1 MDDNAFLWM
10 WFLSNQNRQ
19 YTDCNHQEIVDLVY
33 ALASEVQDLKSQ
45 LNGGNPHFGTI
56 TCKEWQVV
64 DNDGEMRIIAWTSAD
79 GLASVQWN
87 DTDGKMRISA
97 STLADGSA
105 NVQWNDTDGK
115 ARINAATSAD
125 GSANVQ
131 WNDTD
136 GKLRIDAATL
146 ADGDA
151 WVVWFDKDGKARI
164 VAATSA
170 DGTVELPTEDTK

>member
-87 DTDGKMRISA
+87 DTDGK
-97 STLADGSA
+97 
-105 NVQWNDTDGK
+105 
-115 ARINAATSAD
+115 
-125 GSANVQ
+125 
-131 WNDTD
+131 
-136 GKLRIDAATL
+136 LRIDAWTSAE
-146 ADGDA
+146 GDA